1 MYGSGPSA
9 LPSAIDVRHGEA
21 MTDAERLLELEE
33 SAEGVDLFRPPGE
46 QLQVDKARDQAE
58 ASGWIPDPAAIDRRR
73 PSLARAR
80 ARRDDLHEAMVQL
93 ETSVAGPAQSE
104 GWTEAVHAS
113 LLTLRGALDAHIR
126 EVGAA
131 DGLLAEIAEMA
142 PRLLPDIERIHTEHV
157 ELLRVWDRAREALEA
172 EGVREPEV
180 RRRVTWLLGRL
191 AIHRQRGSSL
201 VYDAYNVDIGTAD

>member
-1 MYGSGPSA
+1 
-9 LPSAIDVRHGEA
+9 

-58 ASGWIPDPAAIDRRR
+58 ASGWIPDSAATARRR

-93 ETSVAGPAQSE
+93 ETSVAGPAQSD
-104 GWTEAVHAS
+104 GWTKAVHTS

-126 EVGAA
+126 EVEVP

-142 PRLLPDIERIHTEHV
+142 PRLLPDIETIFAEHV
-157 ELLRVWDRAREALEA
+157 ELIRAWDRAREALEA
-172 EGVREPEV
+172 EGVREAEV

-191 AIHRQRGSSL
+191 TIHRQRGSSL
-201 VYDAYNVDIGTAD
+201 VYDAYNVDIGAAD